1 MSKSAHELT
10 RKEMKAPDQFQVVA
24 GQAAGWM
31 AKHQKRIVAV
41 VAALVGVM
49 LVMGVVQVFQN
60 KQEEKAAT
68 ALYKVLEA
76 MGGQIASADPTP
88 GMQGPFYKDE
98 QEQQKAILSAADA
111 VTKDFPGSR
120 AARMARLAAASA
132 HLRLG
137 ENDAA
142 LEAYQ
147 GVVAS
152 FRPGDGLQF
161 AALEGLA
168 YTQEAKGDLKGAVAT
183 MDRLSKDSPEFK
195 DRAMFEKAR
204 LLAKDGQPDEAR
216 KILTA
221 FPTDFPTSTLLSDAK
236 AQLERLG
243 AKK

>member
-24 GQAAGWM
+24 GQAAGWL
-31 AKHQKRIVAV
+31 AQHQKRIVAI

-49 LVMGVVQVFQN
+49 LVMGVVSVFQG

-76 MGGQIASADPTP
+76 MGGQIATATPTP
-88 GMQGPFYKDE
+88 GAQGPFYKDE
-98 QEQQKAILSAADA
+98 QEQQKAILSAADG
-111 VTKDFPGSR
+111 VIKGFPSSR
-120 AARMARLAAASA
+120 AARVARLAAASA

-142 LEAYQ
+142 LQTYQ
-147 GVVAS
+147 DTVAS

-161 AALEGLA
+161 AVLEGLA
-168 YTQEAKGDLKGAVAT
+168 FTQEAKGDLKGAAAT
-183 MDRLSKDSPEFK
+183 LDRLSKDSPEFK

-204 LLAKDGQPDEAR
+204 LLAKDGQLDEAR

-221 FPTDFPTSTLLSDAK
+221 FPTENATSMLQGDAK
-236 AQLERLG
+236 ALLERLG
-243 AKK
+243 TKK